1 MTAKTLA
8 AALAAILLAMPAL
21 AEGPEVHDA
30 YAITARPGA
39 PTGAAFMVIHNHGGA
54 PDHLLSAA
62 SPVAERVELHTHVMD
77 ANGVAQMM
85 EVPEGW
91 PLPTDGEI
99 VLERG
104 GAHVMF
110 MGITQPFEDGA
121 TFPLTLNF
129 RDAGPV
135 EVMVTV
141 DLDRMAAEGMDHDGT
156 DEGGT
161 DHGGHGG

>member
-1 MTAKTLA
+1 MSAKTLA
-8 AALAAILLAMPAL
+8 VALAATLFAFPAL
-21 AEGPEVHDA
+21 ADGPEVHDA

-54 PDHLLSAA
+54 PDHLLSVE
-62 SPVAERVELHTHVMD
+62 SPVAARVELHTHVMD
-77 ANGVAQMM
+77 AGGVAQMM

-99 VLERG
+99 VMERG

-141 DLDRMAAEGMDHDGT
+141 DLGRMTEDAA
-156 DEGGT
+156 